1 MAYEYTILNV
11 LLRSQFCVFLNDAK
25 SLIRSGFIYINGLV
39 LTDWSFILQ
48 EGDCLQ
54 LRISKSIYRYFFKSK
69 KFLKKKI
76 ALFRYNVWKFY
87 KQKHYKGYFIE
98 NTKPRK
104 RKTPKYFYIFFLF
117 RLNSPNFLEI
127 DFVTLSLFF
136 LKKPNIF
143 NFSSYYLNK
152 LFSFKLFSL
161 YNFKKIN

>member
-1 MAYEYTILNV
+1 
-11 LLRSQFCVFLNDAK
+11 
-25 SLIRSGFIYINGLV
+25 
-39 LTDWSFILQ
+39 
-48 EGDCLQ
+48 
-54 LRISKSIYRYFFKSK
+54 
-69 KFLKKKI
+69 
-76 ALFRYNVWKFY
+76 VWKFY